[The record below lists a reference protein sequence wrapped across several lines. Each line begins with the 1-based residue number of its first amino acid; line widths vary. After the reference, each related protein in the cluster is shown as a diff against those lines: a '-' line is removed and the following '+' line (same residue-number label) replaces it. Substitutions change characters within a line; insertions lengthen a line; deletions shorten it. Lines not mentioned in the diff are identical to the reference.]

1 MHHPASPEKS
11 AGVPLGGNLLT
22 KAKADVLIPVDWIA
36 GGRISL
42 FLDAGGVF
50 DGGFDFDELRSS
62 AGIAMEIPTPISPI
76 VVGYALPLQEK
87 EGDATQKFF
96 FTMSGL

>member
-1 MHHPASPEKS
+1 MTLPGSFEPLLILAASFIK
-11 AGVPLGGNLLT
+11 
-22 KAKADVLIPVDWIA
+22 K
-36 GGRISL
+36 
-42 FLDAGGVF
+42 DAGGVF

>member
-1 MHHPASPEKS
+1 MGLSL
-11 AGVPLGGNLLT
+11 LG
-22 KAKADVLIPVDWIA
+22 AA
-36 GGRISL
+36 GGDGG
-42 FLDAGGVF
+42 LDLDVGCTASGCSCGRRCRSRVAGGAGGVF